1 LPKQI
6 APQPRKRTTLR
17 FLVANLSIVLAA
29 SLLQVAPPANAA
41 APLFV
46 DLVTRAD
53 DVVGG
58 QSVLLGETQLLQTS
72 PTAIYRLDIV
82 PECGLLDH
90 IGDIPVAGVTDIMG
104 SPITWNVQSDNA
116 NFVGTPEKLEQVL
129 DNLRI
134 IRETGDFSYV
144 DCPLSRVN
152 AWLVKEIQW
161 LGNYDPQGTASYV
174 INDSSYPLPTL
185 TTFDSGYNFLTTSR
199 LNTFSNGFEVEWDQF
214 EGSLGY
220 TPAGYSLRYRA
231 VFDAQEQRDPGP
243 WIYQKSADGRQKSL
257 VVQDPAPAFLYEVE
271 IASLTWKRSQV
282 QVLYRPP

>member
-1 LPKQI
+1 LLSRTAKSGNKYGV
-6 APQPRKRTTLR
+6 KR
-17 FLVANLSIVLAA
+17 ALSLMLSGVLAFT
-29 SLLQVAPPANAA
+29 LLQVAPPANAA

-72 PTAIYRLDIV
+72 PSAIYRLDIV
-82 PECGLLDH
+82 LECGLLDH

-152 AWLVKEIQW
+152 AWLVEEIYW

-174 INDSSYPLPTL
+174 INDSSYAHFLP
-185 TTFDSGYNFLTTSR
+185 
-199 LNTFSNGFEVEWDQF
+199 
-214 EGSLGY
+214 
-220 TPAGYSLRYRA
+220 
-231 VFDAQEQRDPGP
+231 
-243 WIYQKSADGRQKSL
+243 
-257 VVQDPAPAFLYEVE
+257 
-271 IASLTWKRSQV
+271 
-282 QVLYRPP
+282 